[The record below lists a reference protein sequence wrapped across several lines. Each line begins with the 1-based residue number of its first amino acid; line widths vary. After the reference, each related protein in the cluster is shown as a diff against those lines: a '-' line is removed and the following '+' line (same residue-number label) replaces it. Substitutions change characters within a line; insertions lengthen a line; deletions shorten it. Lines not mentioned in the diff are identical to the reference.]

1 MKLEEQ
7 HPEFQRGYAWGK
19 HNEMLAILKLAKSL
33 LKTAPQEDLQGIKR
47 LIGILET
54 R

>member
-7 HPEFQRGYAWGK
+7 TPEFQRGYAWGQ
-19 HNEMLAILKLAKSL
+19 HNEMLAILELCKSL
-33 LKTAPQEDLQGIKR
+33 LKTAPKEDTQGIKQV
-47 LIGILET
+47 ITQLEI

>member
-19 HNEMLAILKLAKSL
+19 HNEMLAILELAKSL